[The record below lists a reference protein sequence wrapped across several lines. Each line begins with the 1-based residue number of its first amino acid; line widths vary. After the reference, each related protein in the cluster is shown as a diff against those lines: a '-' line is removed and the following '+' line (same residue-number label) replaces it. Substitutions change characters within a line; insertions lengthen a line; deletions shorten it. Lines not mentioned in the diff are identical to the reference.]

1 MGCRWN
7 SGSPEGGDGEAS
19 WERSLSSQRREDVS
33 DSLGLSGRC
42 AGHARGVRC
51 ARSPRRARAAVP
63 VSYSPPLPF
72 TASTSPRGHPS
83 RSLRFESGPPSLSFK
98 GKLETQAWPV
108 SFVLPLGRGDGH
120 VTRHSPLLDPKTFI
134 RSSGKDQPS
143 LGFSCLE

>member
-1 MGCRWN
+1 MEKLLGRGACRPRGAKMCRIR
-7 SGSPEGGDGEAS
+7 SGSRDDA
-19 WERSLSSQRREDVS
+19 
-33 DSLGLSGRC
+33 LGM
-42 AGHARGVRC
+42 RGAC
-51 ARSPRRARAAVP
+51 GALAHRAPAAVP